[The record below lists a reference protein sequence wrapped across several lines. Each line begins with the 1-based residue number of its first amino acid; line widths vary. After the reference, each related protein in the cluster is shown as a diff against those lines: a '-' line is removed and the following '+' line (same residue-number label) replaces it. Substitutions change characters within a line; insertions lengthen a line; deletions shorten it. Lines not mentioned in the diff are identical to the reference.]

1 MNICVYGL
9 PNNNRVAFMYRIT
22 SHQVTSCH
30 TITEILR
37 KNDDGDDGDDD
48 DDHNDGT
55 FCGTRIDIK
64 KARDYI
70 VDGYIYTFEFIF
82 ESVV

>member
-1 MNICVYGL
+1 MCLWVTEQQPCRVYC
-9 PNNNRVAFMYRIT
+9 MYRIT

-37 KNDDGDDGDDD
+37 KNDDGDDDDDD

-70 VDGYIYTFEFIF
+70 VDGYIYVYTIEY
-82 ESVV
+82 